1 MPYNSY
7 RIIGFLC
14 IFGNE
19 GLRLK
24 KTFYARF
31 VKRFLDIV
39 ISFCALTVLCLP
51 MAVLA
56 MLVRVKLGS
65 PVLFTQ
71 ERPGKDEK
79 IFRLY
84 KFRTMTDERD
94 ESGKL
99 LPDDVRLTKFGKA
112 LRALSLDE
120 LPEFF
125 NVLKGD
131 MSLIGPRP
139 LLVAYLPLYNETQRH
154 RHDVRPG
161 LSGLAQCSGR
171 NLLSW
176 EERFALDVEYVQK
189 LSFGMDVSI
198 VFRTIRG
205 VFKREGISSETS
217 VTMEPF
223 RGSAHETVAK

>member
-1 MPYNSY
+1 M
-7 RIIGFLC
+7 
-14 IFGNE
+14 
-19 GLRLK
+19 K
-24 KTFYARF
+24 KTFYTRF
-31 VKRFLDIV
+31 LKRFLDIV
-39 ISFCALTVLCLP
+39 ISFSALILLCVP

-56 MLVRVKLGS
+56 LLVRVKLGA

-71 ERPGKDEK
+71 DRPGRNEK

-84 KFRTMTDERD
+84 KFRTMTNARD
-94 ESGKL
+94 ANGEL
-99 LPDDVRLTKFGKA
+99 LPDDVRLTKFGKT

-139 LLVAYLPLYNETQRH
+139 LLVRYLPLYNAEQRR

-176 EERFALDVEYVQK
+176 EERFALDVEYVNNVS
-189 LSFGMDVSI
+189 LRMDVSI
-198 VFRTIRG
+198 ILKTIRG
-205 VFKREGISSETS
+205 VFRREGISSETS

-223 RGSAHETVAK
+223 RGSTKETILK

>member
-1 MPYNSY
+1 LPEKGGS
-7 RIIGFLC
+7 
-14 IFGNE
+14 
-19 GLRLK
+19 RLK
-24 KTFYARF
+24 NTFYARY
-31 VKRFLDIV
+31 VKRFFDV
-39 ISFCALTVLCLP
+39 AISLCVLIVLCLP

-56 MLVRVKLGS
+56 LLVRVKLGS

-71 ERPGKDEK
+71 DRPGKNEK

-84 KFRTMTDERD
+84 KFRTMTDARD
-94 ESGKL
+94 ENGAL
-99 LPDDVRLTKFGKA
+99 LPDDVRLTAFGKKM
-112 LRALSLDE
+112 RALSLDE

-139 LLVAYLPLYNETQRH
+139 LLVAYLPLYDETQRH

-176 EERFALDVEYVQK
+176 QERFALDVEYVQNIS
-189 LSFGMDVSI
+189 LRLDISI

-205 VFKREGISSETS
+205 VFRREGITSETS

-223 RGSAHETVAK
+223 RGNETPILK

>member
-1 MPYNSY
+1 M
-7 RIIGFLC
+7 
-14 IFGNE
+14 
-19 GLRLK
+19 K
-24 KTFYARF
+24 KTIYTRF
-31 VKRFLDIV
+31 LKRFFDVAL
-39 ISFCALTVLCLP
+39 SLCALLVLGLP

-56 MLVRVKLGS
+56 VLVRVKLGA

-71 ERPGKDEK
+71 DRPGKDEK

-84 KFRTMTDERD
+84 KFRTMTDARD
-94 ESGKL
+94 ENGAL
-99 LPDDVRLTKFGKA
+99 LPDDVRLTAFGKKM
-112 LRALSLDE
+112 RALSLDE

-139 LLVAYLPLYNETQRH
+139 LLVAYLPLYDETQRH

-176 EERFALDVEYVQK
+176 QERFALDVEYVRNV
-189 LSFGMDVSI
+189 SFVMDVSI
-198 VFRTIRG
+198 VLRTIRG
-205 VFKREGISSETS
+205 VFRREGITSETS

-223 RGSAHETVAK
+223 RGNEAEPAEMAERKPV

>member
-1 MPYNSY
+1 M
-7 RIIGFLC
+7 
-14 IFGNE
+14 
-19 GLRLK
+19 K
-24 KTFYARF
+24 KTFYSRF

-39 ISFCALTVLCLP
+39 ISFCALTVLCVP
-51 MAVLA
+51 MACLA
-56 MLVRVKLGS
+56 LLVRIKLGA

-84 KFRTMTDERD
+84 KFRTMTQARD
-94 ESGKL
+94 ENGDL
-99 LPDDVRLTKFGKA
+99 LPDDVRLTKFGKT
-112 LRALSLDE
+112 LRTLSLDE

-139 LLVAYLPLYNETQRH
+139 LLVSYLPLYNETQRH

-189 LSFGMDVSI
+189 VSFGMDVSI

-205 VFKREGISSETS
+205 VFRREGISSETS

-223 RGSAHETVAK
+223 RGSEPETIQK

>member
-1 MPYNSY
+1 MLSAE
-7 RIIGFLC
+7 
-14 IFGNE
+14 NE

-31 VKRFLDIV
+31 LKRFLDIV
-39 ISFCALTVLCLP
+39 ISLCALTVLCLP
-51 MAVLA
+51 MALLA
-56 MLVRVKLGS
+56 LLVRLKLGA

-71 ERPGKDEK
+71 DRPGKDEK

-84 KFRTMTDERD
+84 KFRTMTNERGAD
-94 ESGKL
+94 GEL
-99 LPDDVRLTKFGKA
+99 LPDDVRLTRFGRA
-112 LRALSLDE
+112 MRALSLDE

-125 NVLKGD
+125 NVLRGD

-139 LLVAYLPLYNETQRH
+139 LLVSYLPLYNETQRH

-176 EERFALDVEYVQK
+176 EERFDLDVQYVQNV
-189 LSFGMDVSI
+189 SFRMDLSI
-198 VFRTIRG
+198 VLRTIRG
-205 VFKREGISSETS
+205 VFRREGISSETC

-223 RGSAHETVAK
+223 RGNGNEPVLK

>member
-1 MPYNSY
+1 M
-7 RIIGFLC
+7 
-14 IFGNE
+14 
-19 GLRLK
+19 K
-24 KTFYARF
+24 KTIYTRF
-31 VKRFLDIV
+31 LKRFFDVAL
-39 ISFCALTVLCLP
+39 SLCALLVLGLP

-56 MLVRVKLGS
+56 VLVRVKLGA

-71 ERPGKDEK
+71 DRPGKDEK

-84 KFRTMTDERD
+84 KFRTMTDARD
-94 ESGKL
+94 ENGTL
-99 LPDDVRLTKFGKA
+99 LPDDVRLTAFGKKM
-112 LRALSLDE
+112 RALSLDE

-139 LLVAYLPLYNETQRH
+139 LLVAYLPLYDETQRH

-176 EERFALDVEYVQK
+176 QERFALDVEYVRNV
-189 LSFGMDVSI
+189 SFVMDVSI
-198 VFRTIRG
+198 VLRTIRG
-205 VFKREGISSETS
+205 VFRREGITSETS

-223 RGSAHETVAK
+223 RGNEAEPAQMAERKPV

>member
-1 MPYNSY
+1 MLSAEN
-7 RIIGFLC
+7 G
-14 IFGNE
+14 

-31 VKRFLDIV
+31 LKRFLDIV
-39 ISFCALTVLCLP
+39 ISLCALTVLCLP
-51 MAVLA
+51 MALLA
-56 MLVRVKLGS
+56 LLVRLKLGA

-71 ERPGKDEK
+71 DRPGKDEK

-84 KFRTMTDERD
+84 KFRTMTNERGAD
-94 ESGKL
+94 GEL
-99 LPDDVRLTKFGKA
+99 LPDDVRLTRFGRA
-112 LRALSLDE
+112 MRALSLDE

-125 NVLKGD
+125 NVLRGD

-176 EERFALDVEYVQK
+176 EERFDLDVQYVQNV
-189 LSFGMDVSI
+189 SFRMDLSI
-198 VFRTIRG
+198 VLRTIRG
-205 VFKREGISSETS
+205 VFRREGISSETS

-223 RGSAHETVAK
+223 RGNGNEPVLK

>member
-1 MPYNSY
+1 MLSAE
-7 RIIGFLC
+7 
-14 IFGNE
+14 NE

-31 VKRFLDIV
+31 LKRFLDIV
-39 ISFCALTVLCLP
+39 ISLCALTVLCLP
-51 MAVLA
+51 MALLA
-56 MLVRVKLGS
+56 LLVRLKLGA

-84 KFRTMTDERD
+84 KFRTMTNERGAD
-94 ESGKL
+94 GEL
-99 LPDDVRLTKFGKA
+99 LPDDVRLTKFGRA
-112 LRALSLDE
+112 MRALSLDE

-125 NVLKGD
+125 NVLRGD

-176 EERFALDVEYVQK
+176 EERFDLDVQYVQNV
-189 LSFGMDVSI
+189 SFRMDLSI
-198 VFRTIRG
+198 VLRTIRG
-205 VFKREGISSETS
+205 VFRREGITSETS

-223 RGSAHETVAK
+223 RGSDPESQNERKEVTT

>member
-1 MPYNSY
+1 MFHLPV
-7 RIIGFLC
+7 
-14 IFGNE
+14 NE
-19 GLRLK
+19 GLQLK
-24 KTFYARF
+24 KTLYTRF
-31 VKRFLDIV
+31 LKRFLDIV
-39 ISFCALTVLCLP
+39 ISLCALLVLCVP
-51 MAVLA
+51 IAVLA
-56 MLVRVKLGS
+56 LLVRIRLGA

-71 ERPGKDEK
+71 ERPGKGEK

-84 KFRTMTDERD
+84 KFRTMTDARD
-94 ESGKL
+94 ENGEL
-99 LPDDVRLTKFGKA
+99 LPDDVRLTAFGRKM
-112 LRALSLDE
+112 RSLSLDE

-139 LLVAYLPLYNETQRH
+139 LLVSYLPLYNETQRH

-176 EERFALDVEYVQK
+176 EERFALDVEYVQHVS
-189 LSFGMDVSI
+189 LGLDISI

-205 VFKREGISSETS
+205 VFRREGISSETS
-217 VTMEPF
+217 VTMELF
-223 RGSAHETVAK
+223 RGSEKEPMLK

>member
-1 MPYNSY
+1 MKN
-7 RIIGFLC
+7 
-14 IFGNE
+14 
-19 GLRLK
+19 
-24 KTFYARF
+24 TFYSRF
-31 VKRFLDIV
+31 GKRFLDIL
-39 ISFCALTVLCLP
+39 ISFIALVLLCIP

-56 MLVRVKLGS
+56 LLVRIKLGA

-71 ERPGKDEK
+71 DRPGKDEK

-84 KFRTMTDERD
+84 KFRTMTNARD
-94 ESGKL
+94 ADGNL
-99 LPDDVRLTKFGKA
+99 LPDDVRLTKFGKI
-112 LRALSLDE
+112 LRAASLDE

-125 NVLKGD
+125 NVFKGD

-139 LLVAYLPLYNETQRH
+139 LLVAYLPLYSETQRH

-176 EERFALDVEYVQK
+176 EDRFALDVEYVRT
-189 LSFGMDVSI
+189 LSLKTDISI
-198 VFRTIRG
+198 VIKTVRG
-205 VFKREGISSETS
+205 VLRHEGISSETS

-223 RGSAHETVAK
+223 RGSEQTEEREKEGITV

>member
-1 MPYNSY
+1 M
-7 RIIGFLC
+7 
-14 IFGNE
+14 
-19 GLRLK
+19 K
-24 KTFYARF
+24 KTFYAR
-31 VKRFLDIV
+31 VLKRFFDIV
-39 ISFCALTVLCLP
+39 ISLGALLVLCMP

-56 MLVRVKLGS
+56 LLVRIKLGS

-71 ERPGKDEK
+71 DRPGKDEK

-84 KFRTMTDERD
+84 KFRTMTNARD
-94 ESGKL
+94 ENGDL
-99 LPDDVRLTKFGKA
+99 LPDDVRLTAFGKTM
-112 LRALSLDE
+112 RAFSLDE

-139 LLVAYLPLYNETQRH
+139 LLVSYLPLYNETQRH

-176 EERFALDVEYVQK
+176 QERFALDVEYVQNVS
-189 LSFGMDVSI
+189 LRMDVSI
-198 VFRTIRG
+198 ILRTIRG
-205 VFKREGISSETS
+205 VFRREGITSETS

-223 RGSAHETVAK
+223 RGNDNVPILK

>member
-1 MPYNSY
+1 MLSAE
-7 RIIGFLC
+7 
-14 IFGNE
+14 NE

-31 VKRFLDIV
+31 LKRFLDIV
-39 ISFCALTVLCLP
+39 ISLCALTVLCLP
-51 MAVLA
+51 MALLA
-56 MLVRVKLGS
+56 LLVRLKLGA

-71 ERPGKDEK
+71 DRPGKDEK

-84 KFRTMTDERD
+84 KFRTMTNERGAD
-94 ESGKL
+94 GEL
-99 LPDDVRLTKFGKA
+99 LPDDVRLTRFGRA
-112 LRALSLDE
+112 MRALSLDE

-125 NVLKGD
+125 NVLRGD

-176 EERFALDVEYVQK
+176 EERFDLDVQYVQNV
-189 LSFGMDVSI
+189 SFRMDLSI
-198 VFRTIRG
+198 VLRTIHG
-205 VFKREGISSETS
+205 VFRREGITSETS

-223 RGSAHETVAK
+223 RGNGNEPILK